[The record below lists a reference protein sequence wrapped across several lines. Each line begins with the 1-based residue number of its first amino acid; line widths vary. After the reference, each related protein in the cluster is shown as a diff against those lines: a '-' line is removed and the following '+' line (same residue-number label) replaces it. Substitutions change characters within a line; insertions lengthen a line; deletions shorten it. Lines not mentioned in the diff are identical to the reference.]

1 VEVQGYVYR
10 AKLDAAWLMR
20 CDGDHHL
27 AGELEKQALALQRR
41 FRETFWMRER
51 RFLALGLQKDGRLIR
66 SINSNPGQALWSGIV
81 SAAHA
86 RAVTSLLMGESMFS
100 GWGIRTLAETEAAYN
115 PIDYQVGAVWPHD
128 NSLIAAGFKRY
139 GRDLEAL
146 RVFGA
151 MFDAA
156 ARFPDFRLPEV
167 FAGFSR
173 DLYPV
178 PVQYPVACS
187 PQAWAAGTL
196 PYLLVSVLGLTAD
209 ATRGVLEVNR
219 PQLPEWLGQVT
230 LSGLCIGD
238 TRLSLSFRRTPEA
251 TLVALLDRRGAVDL
265 RITY

>member
-1 VEVQGYVYR
+1 MGS
-10 AKLDAAWLMR
+10 A
-20 CDGDHHL
+20 
-27 AGELEKQALALQRR
+27 
-41 FRETFWMRER
+41 
-51 RFLALGLQKDGRLIR
+51 
-66 SINSNPGQALWSGIV
+66 GQAGD
-81 SAAHA
+81 
-86 RAVTSLLMGESMFS
+86 VTRLVMGENKLS
-100 GWGIRTLAETEAAYN
+100 GWGIRTLAEAGEAYN

-146 RVFGA
+146 RVFSA

-209 ATRGVLEVNR
+209 ATKAVLEVNR
-219 PQLPEWLGQVT
+219 PQLPEWLGQGT
-230 LSGLCIGD
+230 LSGLCVGD
-238 TRLSLSFRRTPEA
+238 TRLSLAFRPTPEG
-251 TLVALLDRRGAVDL
+251 TLGALLDPPGAGGL
-265 RITY
+265 PISC